1 MLKEQTRKGRIKPS
15 LEIAPNS
22 LQNPTD
28 PDATYRKK
36 GKKKYIG
43 YTANIIEKFD
53 DNNRMIEGYDLKKN
67 TYSDQKF
74 AKDAI
79 EKLEDAALLTDGAY
93 HSEDINNKARAKGI
107 TLIPTNLVGGTK
119 NSNCDKFEIEEKE
132 HLVKKCP
139 YGYKPIDSKFKE
151 GSYRAHFDK
160 KHCNNCPLRKDCPVI
175 EQKKS
180 YLLKVSEKTLH
191 RSRLITK
198 LGTSEYREL
207 AKKRA
212 GIEGIPSV
220 LRRRDKID
228 HLPVRG
234 EVRVKVWLG
243 FKISAINC
251 KRLIKGLMNRPIP
264 ELSTLLYNHLLSLFS
279 FQRTYRVK
287 FAV

>member
-1 MLKEQTRKGRIKPS
+1 MLKEQKRSSKHIS
-15 LEIAPNS
+15 PNS

-36 GKKKYIG
+36 GKKKHIG
-43 YTANIIEKFD
+43 YTANLVEKFD
-53 DNNRMIEGYDLKKN
+53 DNNRMIEGYDLQKN

-74 AKDAI
+74 AKDTI
-79 EKLEDAALLTDGAY
+79 KKLEDTTLLTDGAY
-93 HSEDINNKARAKGI
+93 FSEDINNKALARGI
-107 TLIPTNLVGGTK
+107 TMIPTNLIGGTK
-119 NSNCDKFEIEEKE
+119 NSNCDKFAIDEKE

-139 YGYKPIDSKFKE
+139 SGHKPITSKFKE

-160 KHCNNCPLRKDCPVI
+160 KHCNDCPLRKDCPVI

-180 YLLKVSEKTLH
+180 YFLKVSEKTLH
-191 RSRLITK
+191 RSQLITRM
-198 LGTSEYREL
+198 GTSEYQEL
-207 AKKRA
+207 ASKRA

-220 LRRRDKID
+220 LRRKYKID

-264 ELSTLLYNHLLSLFS
+264 ELSTLLYNHLFSLFS
-279 FQRTYRVK
+279 FQRTSKVK
-287 FAV
+287 FAA